1 MKQRDE
7 SLLVSNSLI
16 PKVFI
21 SRHTLKYLRSKRNT
35 PSPPHHYPAKSNSP
49 QLIGKVT
56 FKKLSE
62 RWGQHPIRSGGMI
75 KFSIIASRL
84 RRAQILTAGRGL
96 SLYLYDPTSP
106 TPPANPRQ
114 PPNSKFTL
122 AALQLLA
129 SSQPCYES
137 VSAR

>member
-1 MKQRDE
+1 MKHRDE
-7 SLLVSNSLI
+7 SLLVSNSWISKVSFPYI
-16 PKVFI
+16 PLSIYAVNGI
-21 SRHTLKYLRSKRNT
+21 H
-35 PSPPHHYPAKSNSP
+35 PPPPQHYPAKSNSP

-62 RWGQHPIRSGGMI
+62 RWGHHPIRSGGMI

-96 SLYLYDPTSP
+96 SLYLYDPTTP
-106 TPPANPRQ
+106 TSPANPRQ

-129 SSQPCYES
+129 SSQPC
-137 VSAR
+137 